1 MQNRQAEVEKYRG
14 SELISNFRCMY
25 RFAAKVYSGKPGLG
39 WRKLKFFL
47 RAAIWLSDTLR
58 WVQRCAATP
67 YVHAVM
73 REPWLLERI
82 HRPFLNAHF
91 CAEERLRISLEHDNY
106 TNLVFPEL
114 TKHLH
119 MHGFVELGQ
128 FSIKEERWSI
138 RLEIAP
144 RFRQEGDWTLSIRDA
159 SGARLV
165 SCAFCIASAAG
176 KFKRPRLLIGCV
188 QGQQR
193 QVDGKA
199 LFKKLTKQ
207 WAGLRPK
214 FLVVTLTQ
222 ALAALCGVRHTLLV
236 SDESHVFANSRYAL
250 RTRRFSAKY
259 DAFAKELN
267 SRQMWQ
273 GWHIIRLP
281 AVVVERGA
289 INEKTTKNK
298 RVLLADIIAAMHSH
312 IRGNVY

>member
-1 MQNRQAEVEKYRG
+1 MQNRQAEVEKYRDD
-14 SELISNFRCMY
+14 EFISNFRNMY
-25 RFAAKVYSGKPGLG
+25 RFAAKAFSRKPGLG
-39 WRKLKFFL
+39 WRKLKFSL
-47 RAAIWLSDTLR
+47 RATIWLSETLR

-82 HRPFLNAHF
+82 HRPFLSAHF
-91 CAEERLRISLEHDNY
+91 CVQERLRISLEHDDY

-114 TKHLH
+114 AKQLH
-119 MHGFVELGQ
+119 IHGFIELGQ

-138 RLEIAP
+138 RLELIP
-144 RFRQEGDWTLSIRDA
+144 RFRQEGDWTISIRDA

-165 SCAFCIASAAG
+165 SCAFCIASVAG
-176 KFKRPRLLIGCV
+176 KVKRPRLLIGCV

-199 LFKKLTKQ
+199 SFKKLTKQ

-222 ALAALCGVRHTLLV
+222 ALAALCGVRHTLLI

-250 RTRRFSAKY
+250 RSQRFSAKY
-259 DAFAKELN
+259 NEFAKALN

-281 AVVVERGA
+281 AVVEDMGA
-289 INEKTTKNK
+289 ITEKTTKIK
-298 RVLLADIIAAMHSH
+298 HVLLANIIAAMQSN
-312 IRGNVY
+312 IKRSV